1 MKEREYHVRQ
11 DESFT
16 NRAESEWDH
25 SKKSRGLGDTVAKFT
40 KITKID
46 TLVAK
51 MSSELDTDCGC
62 KKRQDVL
69 NSVLPYKK

>member
-1 MKEREYHVRQ
+1 MRQ
-11 DESFT
+11 DERFT

-51 MSSELDTDCGC
+51 MSSELYTYCGC